1 MNLSRNFTLQEL
13 IKSDT
18 AVRLGVDNN
27 PNANQIEKLKLLC
40 ENILQPVRDHFGPVT
55 ITSGFRSPTLCVK
68 IGSSVNSQHTQGC
81 AADFECP
88 GKDNAEVADW
98 IYKNLDFD
106 QMILEFYV
114 PGEPNSGWVHCSYIT
129 DQPRRKGNR
138 FSMSKLIKVFSK
150 IDTVHGLCEECQ
162 EEAILVAIVSEFYRC
177 TNCGHDTKQHI
188 NGKIRYLQL
197 DESDKKWIK
206 DNINKNG

>member
-55 ITSGFRSPTLCVK
+55 VTSGFRSPDLCLK
-68 IGSSVNSQHTQGC
+68 IGSSITSQHTKAEAC
-81 AADFECP
+81 DFECP
-88 GKDNAEVADW
+88 EKDNAEVADW

-114 PGEPNSGWVHCSYIT
+114 QGEPNSGWVHCSYVAEKG
-129 DQPRRKGNR
+129 RKQFLRAFKEDG
-138 FSMSKLIKVFSK
+138 KTKYKPIIGKA
-150 IDTVHGLCEECQ
+150 ID
-162 EEAILVAIVSEFYRC
+162 LV
-177 TNCGHDTKQHI
+177 
-188 NGKIRYLQL
+188 
-197 DESDKKWIK
+197 
-206 DNINKNG
+206 